1 MIQIKDF
8 TNYKCISGL
17 EFSDDK
23 KNLGFLVH
31 QATLEENK
39 YISHIWV
46 YNQKNRDYKQLT
58 YGGKETLF
66 RWLDSQ
72 TILYPVFKNRSDDDI
87 KAGVGYSTLLNQL
100 NIDNKTVEPYCDIPL
115 KINNFEPIGNER
127 FVVTAEYAV
136 DDSSTRQNEFQVI
149 DEIPFW
155 SDGKG
160 FTNKKR
166 NRLYV
171 FDKAT
176 DQLIAITEELTNVTF
191 FTVYDNVVTYVG
203 KTYTDRNNLIPGIY
217 QYDLET
223 KKTTTI
229 LAEDLYKVEHVNWLC
244 GKMFFIGACAKTS
257 LATDNP
263 KFYMIEEGQVK
274 LWLDP
279 DFSCRDTVMSEC
291 RYGESNT
298 TRVFKDH
305 LYLVSTH
312 ERSSFI
318 NKISI
323 DGTVERLTADNGSI
337 DGFDISEDEILFT
350 GLRGV
355 DLQEIYS
362 VKDQVEN
369 PLTQF
374 NQGVLDID
382 HISVPEAMVFENN
395 GFQVHYVV
403 VKPLTFDENKK
414 YPAILYIHGGAKVI
428 YGKVFFHEMQLLASK
443 GYFVIYGNPRGSDGQ
458 GSEFAKLQG
467 QYGIPDY
474 SDMMKS
480 VDVALAKYPQIDEG
494 RLGVVGGSY
503 GGIMTNWIIGHTDR
517 FKSAVSQRSLCN
529 MISAFGTADNGFN
542 FVAEQMAS
550 TPWDNMDL
558 LWHQS
563 PLKYAD
569 KVKTATLF
577 IHSEED
583 YRCHYSESLQ
593 MFTALKYHGIDS
605 RVCLI
610 KGESHGLSRT
620 GRPRNRIK
628 RLEEIT
634 NWLDKYLKQ
643 S

>member
-8 TNYKCISGL
+8 LNYKYISGL
-17 EFSDDK
+17 EFSGDK
-23 KNLGFLVH
+23 KNLGFMVH
-31 QATLEENK
+31 QANLEENR

-46 YNQKNRDYKQLT
+46 YNQKSKAYKQLT
-58 YGGKETLF
+58 NGGKETIF
-66 RWLDSQ
+66 KWFDNQ
-72 TILYPVFKNRSDDDI
+72 TIIYPAQNSNSHETSLYK
-87 KAGVGYSTLLNQL
+87 L
-100 NIDNKTVEPYCDIPL
+100 NIDNQTAVEYCSIPL
-115 KINNFEPIGNER
+115 RFNNFEPVSDNRI
-127 FVVTAEYAV
+127 VMTAEYAV
-136 DDSSTRQNEFQVI
+136 DDSSMNQSEFQVI

-160 FTNKKR
+160 YTNKKR

-171 FDKAT
+171 YDKST
-176 DQLIAITEELTNVTF
+176 NQLTAITEELTNVNF
-191 FTVYDNVVTYVG
+191 FSVRDDVVTYVG
-203 KTYTDRNNLIPGIY
+203 KTYSDRNNLVPGIY
-217 QYDLET
+217 QFDLST
-223 KKTTTI
+223 NTTTEI
-229 LAEDLYKVEHVNWLC
+229 LAEDLYKVEHVNYLN
-244 GKMFFIGACAKTS
+244 GKIFFIGAFAKTS

-263 KFYMIEEGQVK
+263 KFYIIENGEVK
-274 LWLDP
+274 LWIDP
-279 DFSCRDTVMSEC
+279 DFSCKDTVMSEC
-291 RYGESNT
+291 RYGESKT
-298 TRVFKDH
+298 IRVFKDH

-323 DGTVERLTADNGSI
+323 DGSIERLTTDNGSI
-337 DGFDISEDEILFT
+337 DGFDICEDEILFT

-355 DLQEIYS
+355 DLLEIYS
-362 VKDQVEN
+362 LKGSKESPV
-369 PLTQF
+369 TQI
-374 NQGVLDID
+374 NQNNLDSKS
-382 HISVPEAMVFENN
+382 ISTPEAMVFENN
-395 GFQVHYVV
+395 GFSVHYVV
-403 VKPLTFDENKK
+403 LKPLQFDESKK
-414 YPAILYIHGGAKVI
+414 YPALLYIHGGAKVV

-474 SDMMKS
+474 SDMMKAI
-480 VDVALAKYPQIDEG
+480 DVASDNYPQIDTE
-494 RLGVVGGSY
+494 RLGVAGGSY

-517 FKSAVSQRSLCN
+517 FKAAVSQRSLCN
-529 MISAFGTADNGFN
+529 MVSSFGTADNGFN

-550 TPWDNMDL
+550 TPWENMDL

-563 PLKYAD
+563 PLKYAN
-569 KVKTATLF
+569 KVQTPTLF
-577 IHSEED
+577 VHSEED

-610 KGESHGLSRT
+610 KGESHGLSRN
-620 GRPRNRIK
+620 GRPRSRIK

-634 NWLDKYLKQ
+634 NWLDRYLMQ